1 MCVCV
6 CVNWVQSWGFQL
18 SFFLIVSCLGVG
30 YHTAA
35 CIISQTW
42 CWLYF
47 QLCNLVLVI
56 VGIRWES
63 QGYFRPNFDRGS
75 VPFVI
80 SMPPP
85 NVTGSLHMGHAMF
98 VTLEVVKL
106 LLNSCSVYY
115 DFVKIHA
122 VWLEILKMLIV
133 YPSYTYTAFG
143 VVNFVC

>member
-1 MCVCV
+1 M
-6 CVNWVQSWGFQL
+6 
-18 SFFLIVSCLGVG
+18 
-30 YHTAA
+30 
-35 CIISQTW
+35 
-42 CWLYF
+42 
-47 QLCNLVLVI
+47 LVI
-56 VGIRWES
+56 FGIRWES

-122 VWLEILKMLIV
+122 IWLEILKMLIV

>member
-1 MCVCV
+1 
-6 CVNWVQSWGFQL
+6 
-18 SFFLIVSCLGVG
+18 
-30 YHTAA
+30 
-35 CIISQTW
+35 
-42 CWLYF
+42 
-47 QLCNLVLVI
+47 
-56 VGIRWES
+56 
-63 QGYFRPNFDRGS
+63 
-75 VPFVI
+75 
-80 SMPPP
+80 MPPP

-122 VWLEILKMLIV
+122 ICLEILKMLIV